1 MGSKVGAPEKFIIKG
16 KRLDGR
22 KLDEF
27 RPMSADVHTLSKA
40 PGSGEFSFE
49 NTKAISGVFGPK
61 PFYPR
66 GLQDPKRT
74 KLNCKYTMIPFSTKE
89 RIRPGR
95 SRRST
100 EISKVIREALA
111 QVIFT
116 EDYPKTGIDI
126 FIDILQADA
135 STRCAGLNAASLAIV
150 DAGVPMADLISSC
163 SVGKA
168 GGEILLDVGG
178 LEDNY
183 GEVDFAVA
191 TVGKQDKFVLL
202 QLDGIVTF
210 DEFKKM
216 VKMSKEGCGKVYEI
230 QQEALRQ
237 RYKTGDNNENG
248 KSK

>member
-1 MGSKVGAPEKFIIKG
+1 MGSKVGAPEKLIVKG

-27 RPMSADVHTLSKA
+27 RPLVANVHPLAKA
-40 PGSGEFSFE
+40 RGSGEFKFG
-49 NTKAISGVFGPK
+49 NTHAVSAVFGPK
-61 PFYPR
+61 PFFPR
-66 GLQDPKRT
+66 GLQDPKNT
-74 KLNCKYTMIPFSTKE
+74 ILTCKYTMIPFSTKE

-100 EISKVIREALA
+100 EISKVIREALE

-126 FIDILQADA
+126 FIDIMQADA
-135 STRCAGLNAASLAIV
+135 STRCAGLNAASIATA

-163 SVGKA
+163 AVGKVD
-168 GGEILLDVGG
+168 GEIILDVGG

-183 GEVDFAVA
+183 GDVDFAVA

-202 QLDGIVTF
+202 QLDGAVTL

-216 VKMSKEGCGKVYEI
+216 VKLAKEGCGKVYEL
-230 QQEALRQ
+230 QQEALKQ
-237 RYKTGDNNENG
+237 RYKTGDEQ
-248 KSK
+248 